1 MSYYRSISDL
11 GPKSFLFYVVAQI
24 GPARHHRP
32 VAVALRDDQKLR
44 RYGFSG
50 VLVVEA
56 CLQVI
61 KFLSSPANRVTIE
74 AELAL
79 ARAFYASRDGEL
91 ERSHLPEPSAAAS
104 SELGILGLDDEEDD
118 FDQKEPGDEP
128 IPQFPFIS
136 TTLLLGL
143 SCDPSR
149 TTTYSSQLQPLG
161 IAFRDDIPHHG
172 MVVVDISDLDR
183 IRYGIVAFTLHH
195 MAMVNAPPDRD
206 YDPVEDYPPERSP
219 DPVLEE
225 QRLHTPLS
233 ANSYMKKFSYRDHE
247 NGGRRVKEVELRHW
261 VVDPSTMDFIWP
273 SDDIDSESHLIIPKT
288 DRGCKSLGEQSIRS
302 LIEATWQTDNDNMFT
317 FDGLSIIPGF
327 RDSLRRQVLESPQ
340 GLGPTLTS
348 AQLLRVMYE
357 KQDDLNWV
365 QFKNISY
372 ETVATAI
379 ESAELRRGRSLSL
392 CVDRMKGDP
401 ETLLQTLCRLETG
414 FQTLCFLQEPRRV
427 NDDASASIYVLIST
441 KPEYTQLLLSKDITV
456 TAAYSAPLRKSL
468 WLPTSGYSPP
478 VEAFPV
484 QQMFVQHATFNSDTP
499 FTHECF
505 YLGGGLLGPGRFAMG
520 FLAYLRS
527 FGRDEDLLSF
537 SCAPDLDQ
545 DYSDVK
551 ITPALADITASMDT
565 RCYWIGPRENRFKPR
580 DDRSRPRDVEEGSW
594 TVLVSHERHDPDLNP
609 PTPLV
614 LRYAFVRA
622 RRRIAVGASGP
633 AFGPGDVEVCD
644 LAGFLRATTPH
655 VDAELALRQLEILA
669 EEKRAA
675 TAKQLMNT
683 KYPRRLLP
691 QIRPGM
697 SWVSAFHA
705 KSAFSILCDFL
716 REDARD

>member
-1 MSYYRSISDL
+1 MAYYRSISDL
-11 GPKSFLFYVVAQI
+11 GPESFLFYVVAQVR
-24 GPARHHRP
+24 PSRHHRP
-32 VAVALRDDQKLR
+32 VAVALRDDQMLHR
-44 RYGFSG
+44 CGVSG

-61 KFLSSPANRVTIE
+61 KFLSSPANR
-74 AELAL
+74 
-79 ARAFYASRDGEL
+79 
-91 ERSHLPEPSAAAS
+91 RSHLPEASASAF
-104 SELGILGLDDEEDD
+104 SELGILGLDDDGDDVDQEES
-118 FDQKEPGDEP
+118 GNGH
-128 IPQFPFIS
+128 IPEFPFIS

-149 TTTYSSQLQPLG
+149 STTYSSQLQPLG
-161 IAFRDDIPHHG
+161 MAFRDDIPHHG
-172 MVVVDISDLDR
+172 MVVIDISDLDG

-195 MAMVNAPPDRD
+195 MVMVNVPPDRD
-206 YDPVEDYPPERSP
+206 YDPVEDDPPERDP

-225 QRLHTPLS
+225 ERPRKPLS
-233 ANSYMKKFSYRDHE
+233 ASSYMKNNYIDFE
-247 NGGRRVKEVELRHW
+247 N
-261 VVDPSTMDFIWP
+261 
-273 SDDIDSESHLIIPKT
+273 HLILHKP
-288 DRGCKSLGEQSIRS
+288 DRGCKPLREQSIRS
-302 LIEATWQTDNDNMFT
+302 LIEATWQADSDHMFV
-317 FDGLSIIPGF
+317 FDGLSVIPGF
-327 RDSLRRQVLESPQ
+327 RDSLRRQVLESPE

-357 KQDDLNWV
+357 NQEDLNWV

-372 ETVATAI
+372 NTVATAI
-379 ESAELRRGRSLSL
+379 ESPELRSARSLSL

-401 ETLLQTLCRLETG
+401 EALLQTLCRLETW
-414 FQTLCFLQEPRRV
+414 FQSLCFLQEPRRA

-441 KPEYTQLLLSKDITV
+441 KPEYTQLLLSKDLTV
-456 TAAYSAPLRKSL
+456 TATYSAPLRKSS
-468 WLPTSGYSPP
+468 WLPATGFSPP
-478 VEAFPV
+478 FEVFPV
-484 QQMFVQHATFNSDTP
+484 QQMFVRHTTLNSDRP

-505 YLGGGLLGPGRFAMG
+505 YLGGGLLGPGRFAAG

-551 ITPALADITASMDT
+551 ITPALADITASMET
-565 RCYWIGPRENRFKPR
+565 RCYWIGPRENRSRPR
-580 DDRSRPRDVEEGSW
+580 NDRSRPRDVEDGSW
-594 TVLVSHERHDPDLNP
+594 TVLASYERHDDPDLNP

-633 AFGPGDVEVCD
+633 DLGPGDVEVCD
-644 LAGFLRATTPH
+644 LAGFFRATAPH
-655 VDAELALRQLEILA
+655 ADADLAMKQLERIA

-675 TAKQLMNT
+675 TEKRLMNT

-697 SWVSAFHA
+697 SWVSAFHE
-705 KSAFSILCDFL
+705 KSACSILRDFL
-716 REDARD
+716 REDARE